1 MLCEPLTDL
10 RDHGM
15 LLIFIIKKSDLRGKG
30 NYSLSKLR
38 EAIVEIIYFLAR
50 GVYPFFGI

>member
-1 MLCEPLTDL
+1 
-10 RDHGM
+10 M
-15 LLIFIIKKSDLRGKG
+15 LLLFIIKKSDLRGKG